1 MVYVVEYINH
11 KPIKEYSFS
20 GVSAGLEFI
29 EEQESFYPTR
39 QYRISDKKIKL
50 TKTSSPRNKFP

>member
-11 KPIKEYSFS
+11 KPTREYSFS

-29 EEQESFYPTR
+29 EQQENIYKDRT
-39 QYRISDKKIKL
+39 YRITDRRINLTETNGSKIK
-50 TKTSSPRNKFP
+50 FP